1 MAELPSANVTIDDE
15 GGAFGGGT
23 GYIAIFA
30 VAAQNADMTPRVYA
44 SAKGLLAQHGYSP
57 GVSYAAM
64 HFAETKKPVIFLG
77 LPADTAGTIG
87 SQDETGVTG
96 TSAITVTAGSDGV
109 MAETEGEIT
118 VTRGGTIG
126 TDQIEFTLSLDGG
139 RTEKKVRLGT
149 ASSYTVPYVGIVL
162 NFAAGTLVADDAF
175 TFRTHAPKWA
185 QADLATA
192 RAALAAQAKLTRT
205 WMVVGDLANST
216 EAGYVTTE
224 VNAYETSNDR
234 FTLAR
239 CAIADRLPLAKKSK
253 VVGQTLT
260 FAEVGGTGDT
270 ITRSAGSWIADGFK
284 VGDKISIT
292 GSVSNDTAATTQGIA
307 TLTATVITL
316 GTDDLV
322 AEATT
327 ASEDVDIVKVL
338 TTAAWVAAA
347 ESAFASV
354 DSQKRIDLS
363 LGRARKLCPVT
374 GWLFRS
380 PPAWAASLREYAHD
394 LHIPAWRKSDGPLDG
409 WSLQDAEGNT
419 VEFDERIDG
428 GALAGRFTCFRSYS
442 NGPNGTF
449 LALSLTRASEGSLLS
464 RTHNM
469 QVANLACTVCL
480 AETENAIGQVL
491 QLNSDG
497 TGTEASLA
505 LIEERVNTALQTA
518 LLSQGKEGPRA
529 SSAVWRASRTDVLNT
544 VGAEL
549 NGVLDLLL
557 NGTLEKISTVVKIQ
571 TAG

>member
-15 GGAFGGGT
+15 AGAFGGGS
-23 GYIAIFA
+23 GYVAIFG
-30 VAAQNADMTPRVYA
+30 VVPTNADMTPRVFN
-44 SAKGLLAQHGYSP
+44 STKGLIAQHGYSTA
-57 GVSYAAM
+57 VAYAAM
-64 HFAETKKPVIFLG
+64 HFSETKKPVIFLG
-77 LPADTAGTIG
+77 LPADTAGMIG

-96 TSAITVTAGSDGV
+96 TCVITVTAGSDGV
-109 MAETEGEIT
+109 MAETEGEIV

-139 RTEKKVRLGT
+139 RSTKKVRLGT
-149 ASSYTVPYVGIVL
+149 ANSYTVPYVGIVL
-162 NFAAGTLVADDAF
+162 NFAAGTLIADDTF
-175 TFRTHAPKWA
+175 TFRTIAPKWA
-185 QADLATA
+185 STDLATA
-192 RAALAAQAKLTRT
+192 RAALAAQSKLTRT
-205 WMVVGDLANST
+205 WLVVGDLLNAT
-216 EAGYVTTE
+216 EAGYVTTQ

-239 CAIADRLPLAKKSK
+239 CSVQDRLPLAKKSK

-260 FAEVGGTGDT
+260 FAEVGASSDT

-284 VGDKISIT
+284 VGDKITIS
-292 GSVSNDTAATTQGIA
+292 GSVSNNITTTQGIA
-307 TLTATVITL
+307 ALTATVITL
-316 GTDDLV
+316 GTDDL
-322 AEATT
+322 
-327 ASEDVDIVKVL
+327 
-338 TTAAWVAAA
+338 AA
-347 ESAFASV
+347 EVATESTFASV

-363 LGRARKLCPVT
+363 LGRARKQCPVT
-374 GWLFRS
+374 GWLFRL
-380 PPAWAASLREYAHD
+380 PPSFAASLREYQHD
-394 LHIPAWRKSDGPLDG
+394 LHIPTWRKSDGPVDG
-409 WSLQDAEGNT
+409 WSLEDEEGNT

-428 GALAGRFTCFRSYS
+428 GALAGRFTCFRSYA

-491 QLNSDG
+491 QLNADG
-497 TGTEASLA
+497 TGTEASLS

-518 LLSQGKEGPRA
+518 LLVQGKEGPRA
-529 SSAVWRASRTDVLNT
+529 SSAVWRASRTDVLNV

-557 NGTLEKISTVVKIQ
+557 NGTLEKITTVVKIQ

>member
-15 GGAFGGGT
+15 AGAFGGGS
-23 GYIAIFA
+23 GYVAIFG
-30 VAAQNADMTPRVYA
+30 VVPTNADMTPRVFN
-44 SAKGLLAQHGYSP
+44 STKGLIAQHGYSTA
-57 GVSYAAM
+57 VAYAAM
-64 HFAETKKPVIFLG
+64 HFSETKKPVIFLG
-77 LPADTAGTIG
+77 LPADTAGMIG

-96 TSAITVTAGSDGV
+96 TCVITVAAGSDGV
-109 MAETEGEIT
+109 MAEVEGEIV

-139 RTEKKVRLGT
+139 RSTKKVRLGT
-149 ASSYTVPYVGIVL
+149 ANSYTVPYVGIVL
-162 NFAAGTLVADDAF
+162 NFAAGTLIADDTF
-175 TFRTHAPKWA
+175 TFRTIAPKWA
-185 QADLATA
+185 SADLATA
-192 RAALAAQAKLTRT
+192 RTALAAQSKLTRT
-205 WMVVGDLANST
+205 WLVVGDLADAT
-216 EAGYVTTE
+216 EAGYVTTQ

-239 CAIADRLPLAKKSK
+239 CSVKDRLPLAKKSK

-284 VGDKISIT
+284 VGDKITIS
-292 GSVSNDTAATTQGIA
+292 GSVSNNITTTQGIA

-316 GTDDLV
+316 GTDDLAAEV
-322 AEATT
+322 AT
-327 ASEDVDIVKVL
+327 ASEDVSITKVL
-338 TTAAWVAAA
+338 STAAWVAAS
-347 ESAFASV
+347 ESTFAGV

-363 LGRARKLCPVT
+363 LGRARKQCPVT
-374 GWLFRS
+374 GWLFRL
-380 PPAWAASLREYAHD
+380 PPSFAASLREYQHD
-394 LHIPAWRKSDGPLDG
+394 LHIPTWRKSDGPLDG
-409 WSLQDAEGNT
+409 WSLEDEEGNT

-428 GALAGRFTCFRSYS
+428 GALAGRFTCFRSYA

-491 QLNSDG
+491 QLNADG
-497 TGTEASLA
+497 TGTEASLS

-518 LLSQGKEGPRA
+518 LLVQGKEGPRA
-529 SSAVWRASRTDVLNT
+529 SSAVWRASRTDVLNV